1 MAKTASA
8 DSKTPEKEPEDD
20 VEMTFFEHLIELR
33 TRLIRAL
40 LGIAPGMAV
49 GWGFREVVFDW
60 LAIPWNR
67 AHQEQELSASTL
79 WHWFTE
85 PLSLGHGIEVTR
97 VPLHY
102 TGPMDPFIAYLVMSA
117 IVGLLLASPWVFWQ
131 LWAFISPGL
140 YRKEKRLAIPFVM
153 SSTVMFTIGVYF
165 GFTLVLPLA
174 YQIFLGYGGDVGS
187 HIELTEMVTMERYLT
202 LTSRLLVAFGVTFE
216 VPVVITFLSLAGV
229 LNWKQLVRF
238 GRWWLLISVVLA
250 ALLTPPDPGSQLLM
264 AVPLNVFYW
273 ISVVIAFL
281 FGPKPPPPVGS
292 VTEDGFER

>member
-1 MAKTASA
+1 MAEEPDA
-8 DSKTPEKEPEDD
+8 DEERRPEDD

-40 LGIAPGMAV
+40 LGIIPGVGVGWAFRETIFDWMAV
-49 GWGFREVVFDW
+49 
-60 LAIPWNR
+60 PWNR
-67 AHQEQELSASTL
+67 AHRGDDLNATTL
-79 WHWFTE
+79 WHWFTD
-85 PLSLGHGIEVTR
+85 PIGDLGGEEMAR

-140 YRKEKRLAIPFVM
+140 YRRERRLAIPFVT
-153 SSTVMFTIGVYF
+153 SSTIMFSVGVYF

-174 YQIFLGYGGDVGS
+174 YQIFLGYGGDVGR
-187 HIELTEMVTMERYLT
+187 HIELTEIVTMESYLT

-216 VPVVITFLSLAGV
+216 VPVVITFLSFAGV
-229 LNWKQLVRF
+229 LNWRQLVKF
-238 GRWWLLISVVLA
+238 GRWWLLISVILA

-264 AVPLNVFYW
+264 AIPLNVFYW
-273 ISVVIAFL
+273 ISVVLAAI
-281 FGPKPPPPVGS
+281 FGPKPPPPPGS